1 MKGIFDIKSWC
12 VIIWPAG
19 ARETPSRVWL
29 CSPQLLSAHQLPS
42 SVWQTFE
49 RRKVFNWELLAATH
63 LRFTC
68 TLPVLRMDIWYF
80 FLFFLHFPNII
91 VASVFKVWVA
101 WWPGRL
107 PAIPAGLVAAPSDA
121 ETARAAAPPV
131 SCLLSSCLLSPVSC
145 PAPVIRE
152 TCLQHRITPDGEHL
166 PPRISFPPWR
176 RRRKGQ
182 KKCLFEHFS

>member
-1 MKGIFDIKSWC
+1 MCHHLARRSQRDSVTCLTLLPAASLCTPVAEFCLANFWKEKSFQLRTPCGHSPELHLYLTSSANGYLIFFYI
-12 VIIWPAG
+12 
-19 ARETPSRVWL
+19 
-29 CSPQLLSAHQLPS
+29 
-42 SVWQTFE
+42 
-49 RRKVFNWELLAATH
+49 
-63 LRFTC
+63 
-68 TLPVLRMDIWYF
+68 
-80 FLFFLHFPNII
+80 FLHFPNII

-131 SCLLSSCLLSPVSC
+131 SCLLSPVSC

-152 TCLQHRITPDGEHL
+152 TCLQHRITPDGDHL
-166 PPRISFPPWR
+166 RPRISFPSWR